1 MTRPHPMELRF
12 RRAEKRLYLVFENG
26 DIRSI
31 PFELLRVA
39 SPSAEVRGHGGAR
52 PLPLHDKAN
61 VDVLSADPVGHYAL
75 RIRFD
80 DGHASGL
87 FTWAYLS
94 ELSEN
99 ADQKLT
105 DHHGSA
111 VEARFQKQN
120 NLV

>member
-1 MTRPHPMELRF
+1 
-12 RRAEKRLYLVFENG
+12 
-26 DIRSI
+26 
-31 PFELLRVA
+31 LRVA
-39 SPSAEVRGHGGAR
+39 SPSAEVQGHGGAR
-52 PLPLHDKAN
+52 PAPLYDKAN

-99 ADQKLT
+99 ADQKLA

-111 VEARFQKQN
+111 VEARF
-120 NLV
+120 